1 MTQRSDP
8 VDRTR
13 ELLGVALR
21 VAAAEGWRT
30 LTRER
35 IALQA
40 GVSPG
45 LVSARLGTMEAL
57 RRSVMR
63 AAVRERVVPVVAEGL
78 ALRDPHA
85 MKADDQLRALAAA
98 WVGGARG

>member
-1 MTQRSDP
+1 MTSRSDP

-13 ELLGVALR
+13 ELLGVALHL
-21 VAAAEGWRT
+21 AAADGWRA
-30 LTRER
+30 LTRES
-35 IALQA
+35 IAQAA

-63 AAVRERVVPVVAEGL
+63 AAVRERVVAVVTQGL
-78 ALRDPHA
+78 ALRDRQA
-85 MKADDQLRALAAA
+85 MKADETLRALAAA
-98 WVGGARG
+98 WVGQA